1 LEKMSGGSSA
11 LPLDVMIIFVM
22 LMIYVIL
29 GTFMEYKSTPFG
41 HETGVALV
49 FGLIISAII
58 HFAIKDKD
66 LELTFNGDVFFYVCL
81 PPIIFA
87 SGFNMR
93 RRRFFE
99 NIGYVL
105 LFGIFG
111 TILTFFVFS
120 GLTIL
125 ATNGDLISASKY
137 GSDEP

>member
-1 LEKMSGGSSA
+1 MSGGSTA
-11 LPLDVMIIFVM
+11 VPIDVMIIFVM
-22 LMIYVIL
+22 LMLYVIL
-29 GTFMEYKSTPFG
+29 GSFMEHKETPFG
-41 HETGVALV
+41 HETGVALLA
-49 FGLIISAII
+49 GLIISAII
-58 HFAIKDKD
+58 HFAIAPGSD
-66 LELTFNGDVFFYVCL
+66 LELKFNGEIFFYVCL

-93 RRRFFE
+93 RRRFFQ

-125 ATNGDLISASKY
+125 ATSGDFITAYKY
-137 GSDEP
+137 GNATAE

>member
-1 LEKMSGGSSA
+1 MSGGSSA
-11 LPLDVMIIFVM
+11 LPIDVMIVFAM
-22 LMIYVIL
+22 LMLYIIL
-29 GTFMEYKSTPFG
+29 GTFMEYKEAKFG

-49 FGLIISAII
+49 AGLIISAII
-58 HFAIKDKD
+58 HFAIGAGSD
-66 LELTFNGDVFFYVCL
+66 LELKFNGDVFFYVCL

-105 LFGIFG
+105 TFGIFG

-125 ATNGDLISASKY
+125 ATKGDLIWAHKY
-137 GSDEP
+137 GSNDP

>member
-1 LEKMSGGSSA
+1 
-11 LPLDVMIIFVM
+11 MIIFIM
-22 LMIYVIL
+22 LMLYVIL
-29 GTFMEYKSTPFG
+29 GTFMEYKSTPLG
-41 HETGVALV
+41 HETGVALA
-49 FGLIISAII
+49 FGLVISAII
-58 HFAIKDKD
+58 HFAVSANSD
-66 LELTFNGDVFFYVCL
+66 LELKFNGDVFFYVCL

-87 SGFNMR
+87 SGYNMR

-125 ATNGDLISASKY
+125 ATNGDLISA
-137 GSDEP
+137 

>member
-1 LEKMSGGSSA
+1 MSGGSTA
-11 LPLDVMIIFVM
+11 LPIDVMIIFVM
-22 LMIYVIL
+22 LMLYVIL
-29 GTFMEYKSTPFG
+29 GTFMEIKETPFG

-49 FGLIISAII
+49 LGLIISAIV
-58 HFAIKDKD
+58 HFGITNSDI
-66 LELTFNGDVFFYVCL
+66 ELKFSGEIFFYVCL

-93 RRRFFE
+93 RRRFFQ

-125 ATNGDLISASKY
+125 ATKGDFITAYKY
-137 GSDEP
+137 GNETA